1 MARNRPTLF
10 EQIRDDG
17 REAQSQDG
25 LNRSSTLRAVIITVA
40 TLLMMAFLPGRLGEI
55 RQAAFDRSR
64 MGTTWT
70 EESLVADYP
79 FPVQRNVDSVSL
91 DRAAARAQVPAYVR
105 RTSEPLTR
113 ALQRLSSAGSA
124 SNGSIELDKFI
135 TDIAE
140 PAIRGLYGADAG
152 EIVDVDLRQI
162 PRADP
167 MMLDADGSES
177 VACRHDRLR
186 DSAAVAESLDHLLI
200 SAPSNLRPVLR
211 ARLHASVVPTLRL
224 DRAVWQQ
231 QQRLAEQGVSITQEI
246 VRKGDIIIRKGD
258 RIDEHLLSRLAS
270 YRYAEYIR
278 STSQFSFLVAL
289 GSAGHALVLIAIVC
303 LYLYFVRYTSFVRNG
318 QLAALLAMPVASAG
332 LGWLSIA
339 LPTSLPLEYT
349 IVVPG
354 FAMLVSILYDVR
366 TSIVVTLSCALSV
379 AAARGNDHVIAVV
392 MIAGGVMAAY
402 SATNLRSRTQIF
414 TSILAILS
422 GLVIVTLSIEL
433 ENGTPLLNLATK
445 LGGTVVNAI
454 ISPLLAVAAILLM
467 ERTLNVATDLRLE
480 DFDDINHPLIHQLNQ
495 VAPGTYQHTM
505 SVMHLSETAAAA
517 IGANPLL
524 ARVGALYHDIGKI
537 TKSEYFIENQIDI
550 GNKHDR
556 LTPRKSAEIIRQHV
570 TDGIDLAREYRLPDR
585 IWKFIPMHHGTI
597 LIKHFYAKAVEEA
610 EGAPVD
616 AAEFRYPGPKPDSK
630 ETAIVMLADA
640 AEALSRLVESG
651 NREEIERAV
660 DSIFTDRFTDGQLDD
675 TPLTTSDLNLIRES
689 FVNSLLGSSHQ
700 RVRYMEV
707 RPSDES
713 AA

>member
-1 MARNRPTLF
+1 MARSRPTLF

-17 REAQSQDG
+17 RESGAHGG
-25 LNRSSTLRAVIITVA
+25 LNRSVALRAAIIA
-40 TLLMMAFLPGRLGEI
+40 AAMLLMMMFLPGRLGEI

-70 EESLVADYP
+70 EESLIADYP
-79 FPVQRNVDSVSL
+79 FPVQRNADSVSQE
-91 DRAAARAQVPAYVR
+91 RAQARAEVPAYVR
-105 RTSEPLTR
+105 RTPDALTR
-113 ALQRLSSAGSA
+113 ALQRLTSAAGAASDEELRSA
-124 SNGSIELDKFI
+124 IMELG
-135 TDIAE
+135 E
-140 PAIRGLYGADAG
+140 PAIRRLYGADAP
-152 EIVDVDLRQI
+152 EIVDVDLRSL

-167 MMLDADGSES
+167 MTLEANGLETA
-177 VACRHDRLR
+177 VCRHDRLR
-186 DSAAVAESLDHLLI
+186 DSASIAEGLDNLLI
-200 SAPSNLRPVLR
+200 NAPTRIRQELRS
-211 ARLHASVVPTLRL
+211 RLHSAVVPTLRL
-224 DRAVWQQ
+224 DRQTWQQ
-231 QQRLAEQGVSITQEI
+231 QQQLAEQGVSTTQEI
-246 VRKGDIIIRKGD
+246 IRKGDVIIRKGD

-303 LYLYFVRYTSFVRNG
+303 LYLYFVRYSSFIRNG
-318 QLAALLAMPVASAG
+318 QLATLLAMPVASAG

-339 LPTSLPLEYT
+339 FPTSLPLEYT

-354 FAMLVSILYDVR
+354 FAMLISILYDVR

-414 TSILAILS
+414 TSILSILA
-422 GLVIVTLSIEL
+422 GLLIVTISIEL
-433 ENGTPLLNLATK
+433 ESGTPLLNLATK
-445 LGGTVVNAI
+445 LGGALVNSI

-505 SVMHLSETAAAA
+505 SVMHLSETAASA

-550 GNKHDR
+550 DNKHDR
-556 LTPRKSAEIIRQHV
+556 LTPRRSAEIIRQHV
-570 TDGIDLAREYRLPDR
+570 TDGIDLAKEYRLPDR

-597 LIKHFYAKAVEEA
+597 LIKHFYAKAVEESTD
-610 EGAPVD
+610 GSVD
-616 AAEFRYPGPKPDSK
+616 ASEFRYPGPKPDSK

-651 NREEIERAV
+651 NREEIEQAI
-660 DSIFTDRFTDGQLDD
+660 DQIFMDRFIDGQLDD
-675 TPLTTSDLNLIRES
+675 TPLTLNDLNVIRES
-689 FVNSLLGSSHQ
+689 FVNSLIGSSHQ
-700 RVRYMEV
+700 RVRYAEI
-707 RPSDES
+707 RPSEETS
-713 AA
+713 S

>member
-1 MARNRPTLF
+1 MARSRPTLF

-17 REAQSQDG
+17 RETESQG
-25 LNRSSTLRAVIITVA
+25 GMNRSVALRVVIITMA

-79 FPVQRNVDSVSL
+79 FPVQRNADSVSQ
-91 DRAAARAQVPAYVR
+91 DRAAARGSVPAYVR
-105 RTSEPLTR
+105 RTPEPLAR
-113 ALQRLSSAGSA
+113 ALQRLSVAVTA
-124 SNGSIELDKFI
+124 ATDDELRRAL
-135 TDIAE
+135 TDLGE
-140 PAIRGLYGADAG
+140 PALRQLYAPDAA
-152 EIVDVDLRQI
+152 EIIDADLRTI
-162 PRADP
+162 PKADV
-167 MMLDADGSES
+167 MTRDADGSEF
-177 VACRHDRLR
+177 VVCRHERLR
-186 DSAAVAESLDHLLI
+186 DSASVAEGLDNLLVNVPTKIRQSLR
-200 SAPSNLRPVLR
+200 S
-211 ARLHASVVPTLRL
+211 RLHASVVPTLRL
-224 DRAVWQQ
+224 DRPTWQHEQ
-231 QQRLAEQGVSITQEI
+231 QLAEQGVTTTQEI
-246 VRKGDIIIRKGD
+246 VRKGDVIIRKGD
-258 RIDEHLLSRLAS
+258 RIDEHFLSRLAS

-278 STSQFSFLVAL
+278 STSQFSFLVAV

-303 LYLYFVRYTSFVRNG
+303 LYLYFVRRSSFVRNG
-318 QLAALLAMPVASAG
+318 QLATLLAMPVASAG

-339 LPTSLPLEYT
+339 LPSALPLEYT
-349 IVVPG
+349 IIVPG

-392 MIAGGVMAAY
+392 LIAGGAMAAY

-414 TSILAILS
+414 TSILAILA

-433 ENGTPLLNLATK
+433 ENGTPLINLATK
-445 LGGTVVNAI
+445 LGGALVNSI

-505 SVMHLSETAAAA
+505 AVVHLSETAASA

-550 GNKHDR
+550 DNKHDR
-556 LTPRKSAEIIRQHV
+556 LTPRRSAEIIRQHV
-570 TDGIDLAREYRLPDR
+570 TDGIDLAKEYRLPDR

-597 LIKHFYAKAVEEA
+597 LIKHFYAKAIEEA
-610 EGAPVD
+610 ADGPVD
-616 AAEFRYPGPKPDSK
+616 ASEFRYPGPRPDSK

-640 AEALSRLVESG
+640 AEALSRLVDSG
-651 NREEIERAV
+651 DREEIEKAI
-660 DSIFTDRFTDGQLDD
+660 DQIFMDRFIDGQLDD
-675 TPLTTSDLNLIRES
+675 TPLTLSDLNVIRES
-689 FVNSLLGSSHQ
+689 FVNSLIGSSHQ
-700 RVRYMEV
+700 RVRYAEV
-707 RPSDES
+707 RPSEDAS
-713 AA
+713 S